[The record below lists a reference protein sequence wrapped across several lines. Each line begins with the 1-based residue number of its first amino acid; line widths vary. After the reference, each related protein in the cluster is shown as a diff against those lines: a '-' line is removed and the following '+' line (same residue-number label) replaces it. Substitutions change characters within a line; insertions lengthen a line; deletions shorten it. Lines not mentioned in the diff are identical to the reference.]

1 MIAVVTLVVTFW
13 ADYTIWIVMFDFM
26 QLVFAIGLFSVD
38 LPPTPMYAF
47 GSLTTSFFTF
57 LPNFFKYSLPQSTY
71 NSKTMTN
78 SIFDILEDFI
88 FLRNM
93 GQLFTILIAIII
105 ILLVILVISKK
116 FFNKSVKKWSKKF
129 IK

>member
-1 MIAVVTLVVTFW
+1 MLAILVLVVTFW
-13 ADYTIWIVMFDFM
+13 TDYTIWIVMFDFM

-47 GSLTTSFFTF
+47 GSFTNSFFTF
-57 LPNFFKYSLPQSTY
+57 LPNFFKDSLPQSSY

-78 SIFDILEDFI
+78 SIFDILKDFI

-93 GQLFTILIAIII
+93 GQLFTILITLIIV
-105 ILLVILVISKK
+105 LLVIFVMSKK
-116 FFNKSVKKWSKKF
+116 FFNK
-129 IK
+129 